1 MERQYKNYA
10 FISYKREDEKWA
22 KWLQRKLES
31 YKLPSVIR
39 KESLNMPKYI
49 RPVFRDKTDLSGGI
63 LTEQLYNELEHS
75 KYLIVICSP
84 NSAQSTW
91 VSKEVRTFIEEGRIK
106 YIIPFIVDGVPH
118 SIDSKDECFP
128 EDLRNIPNDQELLGI
143 NVQEIGREKAFI
155 RLTAYMIG
163 VSFDS
168 LWQRYRRQE
177 KRKRLSLAVCTLT
190 LMGGCIFYWDYTR
203 ATYKYYAD
211 YVDCWG
217 VPKGVVEL
225 TNEQVLHRNRS
236 YEFEYRRIPF
246 GEPKA
251 YDWRLAKVSYV
262 NSAGTPQ
269 EHSNT
274 EHRDRYAIQKVEYSK
289 ESGTVIRINY
299 CKPSGKTVLR
309 HNLSSR
315 NGVVAAIADFIA
327 SSEEMGAGFIGANTT
342 SMSMGMMDTGQ
353 RKSKIK
359 RFVYERDSN
368 GHIIKQTFHSNND
381 EDLMASNVRDGSGI
395 FGIAYTLDS
404 LGRRVHI
411 QYLDKEGKVHC
422 TQKGIAGKYYEY
434 EQGGNICKAT
444 YVGLDSTP
452 MLNEQ
457 YWAISIETFNSD
469 GNLIDGSYYS
479 SENTPCYAINGVSQY
494 KDKYDSQG
502 NCVESAYF
510 DVDGNP
516 CYLKEGYSKVTAT
529 YDSQGNIVERA
540 YFGVD
545 GNPCY
550 FKEGYSK
557 VTEKY
562 DSQGNGVEWAYFDVD
577 GNPCYHKKGYSKAT
591 AKYDS
596 QGNIVE
602 RAYFG
607 VDGNPCYLKEGYS
620 KATEKYDSQG
630 NCVGSAYFDVDGNPC
645 YHKEGYSKVTA
656 KYDSQGNLV
665 EFASFD
671 IKGYPCYS
679 ILGVAKI
686 NRKYDCIGNCIE
698 IAFFDIKGELCYNE
712 DREAKRILK
721 YDPQGNLVEYAS
733 FDIKGYPCY
742 SILGVARINRKYDCI
757 GNCIEIAYFD
767 INGNPCYHKK
777 GYSKVAYDY
786 DLLGNCVETAYWGID
801 GKPCCSDQVH
811 LIKNKYDGLSN
822 PTEFACFDV
831 KGKPCLHTGLGY
843 SKMTYM
849 YNHQGLNIERV
860 CYDEKG
866 ERCMKL
872 DELYSKCVYEYDLL
886 GNRTSISL
894 YDIEDSLCMGIY
906 GFSRIE
912 QTYDQKNRIIEN
924 VHYDADRNMIT
935 KEQHIYNEIGDVVE
949 LISYD
954 ANGEKRIL
962 QTVIQILAT
971 MRIAYL
977 KNVPLGS
984 IIIRCN
990 DYFIGDALET
1000 FNREVRKHSKD
1011 CYYMTPDG
1019 NIGNF
1024 FLEKGS
1030 MGLTTRPI
1038 SIDKSVVEEY
1048 LLKYEEWRIQQSS
1061 VSNTDDVTL
1070 E

>member
-128 EDLRNIPNDQELLGI
+128 EALRNIPNDQELLGI

-217 VPKGVVEL
+217 VPKGVIEL
-225 TNEQVLHRNRS
+225 TDEQMSRRNQS
-236 YEFEYRRIPF
+236 YKFEYRRIPF
-246 GEPKA
+246 GNPNA
-251 YDWRLAKVSYV
+251 YDWRLTKVSYI

-269 EHSNT
+269 EHNHT
-274 EHRDRYAIQKVEYSK
+274 EYQDRYAIQELEYSK
-289 ESGTVIRINY
+289 ESGMIVRIN
-299 CKPSGKTVLR
+299 CCTPSGKVVLR
-309 HNLSSR
+309 YNLSSH
-315 NGVVAAIADFIA
+315 NGVTAAIADFIA

-457 YWAISIETFNSD
+457 YWAICIETFNND

-494 KDKYDSQG
+494 KCKYDSRG
-502 NCVESAYF
+502 NQIETSFY
-510 DVDGNP
+510 DVDGEP
-516 CYLKEGYSKVTAT
+516 CLNNEGYARWIGK
-529 YDSQGNIVERA
+529 YDSRGYLIERSFYDVDREPCLSNEGFARWIGKYDSRGYLIERSFYDVDREPCLSNEGFARWIGKYDSRGYLIESSFYDVDGEPCLSNEGYARWIARYDSRGNQIESSC
-540 YFGVD
+540 YGVD
-545 GNPCY
+545 GEPCLSN
-550 FKEGYSK
+550 EGLARWIAQYDSRGNLI
-557 VTEKY
+557 EQSYYGIDGEPCLSNEGFARWIGKY
-562 DSQGNGVEWAYFDVD
+562 DSRGNLIESSFYDVD
-577 GNPCYHKKGYSKAT
+577 GEPYLSNEGFARWIG
-591 AKYDS
+591 KYDS
-596 QGNIVE
+596 RGNLIE
-602 RAYFG
+602 QSYYG
-607 VDGNPCYLKEGYS
+607 VDGS
-620 KATEKYDSQG
+620 
-630 NCVGSAYFDVDGNPC
+630 
-645 YHKEGYSKVTA
+645 
-656 KYDSQGNLV
+656 
-665 EFASFD
+665 
-671 IKGYPCYS
+671 
-679 ILGVAKI
+679 
-686 NRKYDCIGNCIE
+686 
-698 IAFFDIKGELCYNE
+698 
-712 DREAKRILK
+712 
-721 YDPQGNLVEYAS
+721 
-733 FDIKGYPCY
+733 
-742 SILGVARINRKYDCI
+742 
-757 GNCIEIAYFD
+757 
-767 INGNPCYHKK
+767 
-777 GYSKVAYDY
+777 
-786 DLLGNCVETAYWGID
+786 
-801 GKPCCSDQVH
+801 
-811 LIKNKYDGLSN
+811 
-822 PTEFACFDV
+822 
-831 KGKPCLHTGLGY
+831 
-843 SKMTYM
+843 
-849 YNHQGLNIERV
+849 RV
-860 CYDEKG
+860 
-866 ERCMKL
+866 
-872 DELYSKCVYEYDLL
+872 
-886 GNRTSISL
+886 
-894 YDIEDSLCMGIY
+894 
-906 GFSRIE
+906 
-912 QTYDQKNRIIEN
+912 
-924 VHYDADRNMIT
+924 
-935 KEQHIYNEIGDVVE
+935 
-949 LISYD
+949 
-954 ANGEKRIL
+954 
-962 QTVIQILAT
+962 
-971 MRIAYL
+971 
-977 KNVPLGS
+977 
-984 IIIRCN
+984 
-990 DYFIGDALET
+990 
-1000 FNREVRKHSKD
+1000 
-1011 CYYMTPDG
+1011 
-1019 NIGNF
+1019 
-1024 FLEKGS
+1024 
-1030 MGLTTRPI
+1030 
-1038 SIDKSVVEEY
+1038 
-1048 LLKYEEWRIQQSS
+1048 
-1061 VSNTDDVTL
+1061 
-1070 E
+1070 